1 MRTPTLLRSLCC
13 LLVIGAASPL
23 RLAAQN
29 GAGEQNTPWSLK
41 CSGFIKN
48 DIWWDTRQVFTTRED
63 LFLFYPANRRLDA
76 AGQDINKAMVYNFS
90 AMTTR
95 ALLTF
100 KTPDVLGAKVSGAIE
115 GDFSGV
121 SNGDINGLRLR
132 HAYGKLTWP
141 HLEVMAGQYWHPLF
155 SPEVLPRIAS
165 LNTGAPFQPFI
176 RNPLLSLTGQ
186 WGPFSLL
193 GAAIMQRDNAS
204 DGPGGLSPN
213 YIRNAAAPNVHL
225 QFRFRGKHHTAL
237 LGGDYKWIKPYQV
250 YHLGIAEQRLGS
262 FAILAAYKM
271 EYGKFS
277 LKLKSILGQNL
288 TEHLMLGGYGEKAL
302 ANPLAEPSFTP
313 TNHLYAWGQCAYGD
327 KIQVYLFGAYAR
339 NFGTSARTNGILY
352 GRGND
357 VAWLARVTPG
367 VCATFA
373 KLEVFLETEYTVAAY
388 GQPDL
393 YGRVQNTSNVA
404 NLRLL
409 STVLY
414 YF

>member
-1 MRTPTLLRSLCC
+1 MTARTLLRCLC
-13 LLVIGAASPL
+13 LLLIIVTASTV
-23 RLAAQN
+23 RITAQN
-29 GAGEQNTPWSLK
+29 GVPEQNKQWSVT
-41 CSGFIKN
+41 CTGFIKN
-48 DIWWDTRQVFTTRED
+48 DVWWATRQVFTTRED

-76 AGQDINKAMVYNFS
+76 AGQDINKGMVFNFS

-95 ALLTF
+95 ALVTF
-100 KTPDVLGAKVSGAIE
+100 KTPDVLGARVSGVVE
-115 GDFSGV
+115 GDFSGL
-121 SNGDINGLRLR
+121 SNGDVNGLRLR
-132 HAYGKLTWP
+132 HAYGKLSWP

-176 RNPLLSLTGQ
+176 RNPLVSITGQ
-186 WGPFSLL
+186 WGPLSLL

-225 QFRFRGKHHTAL
+225 QLRFRGKHHTAL
-237 LGGDYKWIKPYQV
+237 LGGDYKWIKPRQV
-250 YHLGIAEQRLGS
+250 VQQHVANQLLGS
-262 FAILAAYKM
+262 FAVLAAYKM

-277 LKLKSILGQNL
+277 LKIKGIFGQNL
-288 TEHLMLGGYGEKAL
+288 TEHLMLGGYGEM
-302 ANPLAEPSFTP
+302 PLDSNTAQQTYTPS
-313 TNHLYAWGQCAYGD
+313 NHLYAWGQCAYGD

-339 NFGTSARTNGILY
+339 NFGTSALTNGILY

-357 VAWLARVTPG
+357 VAWLARLTPG
-367 VCATFA
+367 VSATFA
-373 KLEVFLETEYTVAAY
+373 RLEVFLETEYTVAAY

-393 YGRVQNTSNVA
+393 HGRVHNTSNVA

-409 STVLY
+409 TTVLY